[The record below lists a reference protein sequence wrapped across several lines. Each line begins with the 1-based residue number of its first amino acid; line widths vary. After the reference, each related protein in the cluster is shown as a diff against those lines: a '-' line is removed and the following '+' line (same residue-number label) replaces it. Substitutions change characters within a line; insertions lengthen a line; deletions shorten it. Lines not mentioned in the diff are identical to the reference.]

1 MMNATILIVDDDPRW
16 RETLNEVLGGEYNV
30 QLAATMEQAYELL
43 AGGEAELA
51 LLDLHLHGRAHD
63 RSGLEILKTIRRQES
78 RPLGVIM
85 FTVENDV
92 PTAVEAMQL
101 GADHYLSKTC
111 SDEELLLVV
120 RRILENVRLRRAQVF
135 AEQQSEDESEQIIG
149 RSPALVKV
157 LEQAD
162 KLANR
167 ESTVLIIGESGTGK
181 ELIARRL
188 HDDSWRKEQ
197 KQPFVAINCA
207 ALPANLVES
216 ELFGHE
222 KGAFTGAIKQRLGK
236 FELADQGTVL
246 LDEVD
251 TMPLE
256 LQAKLLRALEARVF
270 ERVGGNSQVRLRARL
285 IAAAKSDL
293 QNAVAAGKF
302 RDDLYF
308 RLNGVT
314 LQLPP
319 LRERVEDIPLLV
331 HYFLQKLNRK
341 YGRGLEQVDAEAM
354 QRLVSYH
361 WPGNVRQL
369 HHVIEGV
376 YYLAEP
382 GTRGITAAMLSE
394 YMSRLAQEKF
404 LRLEI
409 DSLTLP
415 EATELLKQQMIKAA
429 LEKSGNNITQAAK
442 SLGLSRRGLQKMLS
456 QD

>member
-1 MMNATILIVDDDPRW
+1 V
-16 RETLNEVLGGEYNV
+16 
-30 QLAATMEQAYELL
+30 
-43 AGGEAELA
+43 
-51 LLDLHLHGRAHD
+51 
-63 RSGLEILKTIRRQES
+63 
-78 RPLGVIM
+78 
-85 FTVENDV
+85 
-92 PTAVEAMQL
+92 
-101 GADHYLSKTC
+101 
-111 SDEELLLVV
+111 ELLLVI

-135 AEQQSEDESEQIIG
+135 AEQQSEDEGEQIIG

-341 YGRGLEQVDAEAM
+341 YGRGFEQVDAEAM

-394 YMSRLAQEKF
+394 YMSRLAQEKS
-404 LRLEI
+404 LGLEI

-456 QD
+456 QDYARGKKA